1 MNTCTTRR
9 VALTPLAVSM
19 ALALAACGG
28 GNGDEAPIFQR
39 GEVVTFAATLADGS
53 TEESHYLM
61 HGVTADGDL
70 VAQDEGLAKLA
81 PKRPPLAGVLVALP
95 LEQGGGSAGLAALR
109 DFYKQL
115 WQGIAEHRSDGSD
128 IAAEIGAYE
137 TDVGTLYDDYRRSG
151 FSSVKDYVVFY
162 EQVGENPFFS
172 AQETVEQD
180 LVFFFYRTGWAQ
192 GEWLRALQR
201 QNLDWPRF
209 LKLMAERQDT
219 FADLMY
225 EYFVWSEAGGTGMD
239 AFIAHYARL
248 SVQAKAGVA
257 QATGAEKFFVT
268 NKSWGVRINAR
279 EQSSVAI
286 LSSQDTNISHYHRV
300 GEKKDICPTRLTI
313 RGRLGVAQAA
323 LDWKMQYTEEKHA
336 SLPGTF
342 VSSFGMEHFS
352 AKGEVRTVVVP
363 DPDGGTT
370 QTTVGVVMSPAL
382 VKSLSVNLEI
392 KDLKNIG
399 TEAEPR
405 PGFTARVKVTPSFI
419 FNSPWVRTCE
429 VT

>member
-180 LVFFFYRTGWAQ
+180 LVFFFYRTG
-192 GEWLRALQR
+192 
-201 QNLDWPRF
+201 
-209 LKLMAERQDT
+209 
-219 FADLMY
+219 
-225 EYFVWSEAGGTGMD
+225 
-239 AFIAHYARL
+239 
-248 SVQAKAGVA
+248 
-257 QATGAEKFFVT
+257 
-268 NKSWGVRINAR
+268 
-279 EQSSVAI
+279 
-286 LSSQDTNISHYHRV
+286 
-300 GEKKDICPTRLTI
+300 
-313 RGRLGVAQAA
+313 
-323 LDWKMQYTEEKHA
+323 
-336 SLPGTF
+336 
-342 VSSFGMEHFS
+342 
-352 AKGEVRTVVVP
+352 
-363 DPDGGTT
+363 
-370 QTTVGVVMSPAL
+370 
-382 VKSLSVNLEI
+382 
-392 KDLKNIG
+392 
-399 TEAEPR
+399 
-405 PGFTARVKVTPSFI
+405 
-419 FNSPWVRTCE
+419 
-429 VT
+429 

>member
-81 PKRPPLAGVLVALP
+81 PKRQPLAGVLVALP

-151 FSSVKDYVVFY
+151 FSTVKDYVVFY

-192 GEWLRALQR
+192 DEWLRALQR

-239 AFIAHYARL
+239 AFIATMPGCPSRRRRALRKPRAPRSSSSPTNRGASGSTRASNRRWPSCRARTPT
-248 SVQAKAGVA
+248 SPTTTA
-257 QATGAEKFFVT
+257 
-268 NKSWGVRINAR
+268 WAR
-279 EQSSVAI
+279 KRTSA
-286 LSSQDTNISHYHRV
+286 
-300 GEKKDICPTRLTI
+300 P
-313 RGRLGVAQAA
+313 
-323 LDWKMQYTEEKHA
+323 
-336 SLPGTF
+336 PG
-342 VSSFGMEHFS
+342 
-352 AKGEVRTVVVP
+352 
-363 DPDGGTT
+363 
-370 QTTVGVVMSPAL
+370 
-382 VKSLSVNLEI
+382 
-392 KDLKNIG
+392 
-399 TEAEPR
+399 
-405 PGFTARVKVTPSFI
+405 
-419 FNSPWVRTCE
+419 
-429 VT
+429 